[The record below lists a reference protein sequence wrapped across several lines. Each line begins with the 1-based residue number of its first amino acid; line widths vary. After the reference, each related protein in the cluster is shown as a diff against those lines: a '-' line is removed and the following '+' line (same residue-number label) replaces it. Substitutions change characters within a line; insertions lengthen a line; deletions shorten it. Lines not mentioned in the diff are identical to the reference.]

1 MKTMTNTANWLFLV
15 FGAAAAV
22 IHQTVRPITWR
33 RTVRAEFWRYMDMV
47 CIGNLPSMLTAAILV
62 GLTLVSQALFWVDRF
77 GQSDAIGDVILF
89 IVVRELAPLI
99 VGLLTLGSGGIV
111 LLGELSAMRASGELD
126 ALDRQGVDPFLL
138 LVVPRVAA
146 LVVSVFVHT
155 LVFTVVAFTAGYS
168 LAQATG
174 ASVEPPAQFVINVL
188 TSIGA
193 SGYLVL
199 PIKSLAIGL
208 TIGVV
213 CSLTA
218 MDRDM
223 AGLARE
229 RLTAKGFIRAIS
241 GILLVSALLS
251 AAI

>member
-1 MKTMTNTANWLFLV
+1 LRSVTNTANWLLLV

-22 IHQTVRPITWR
+22 ISQSVRPITWR

-47 CIGNLPSMLTAAILV
+47 CVGNLPSMLIAAVLV
-62 GLTLVSQALFWVDRF
+62 GLTLVSQALFWVDQF
-77 GQSDAIGDVILF
+77 GQSDTIGEVILF
-89 IVVRELAPLI
+89 IVVRELGPLI

-126 ALDRQGVDPFLL
+126 ALDRQGIDPFLL

-146 LVVSVFVHT
+146 LVVAVFVHT
-155 LVFTVVAFTAGYS
+155 LVFIVVAFTAGYT
-168 LAQATG
+168 LAQAAG
-174 ASVEPPAQFVINVL
+174 ASVEAPAQFVINIM
-188 TSIGA
+188 TGIGTT
-193 SGYLVL
+193 GYLVL
-199 PIKSLAIGL
+199 PIKALAIGL

-223 AGLARE
+223 ASLSRE